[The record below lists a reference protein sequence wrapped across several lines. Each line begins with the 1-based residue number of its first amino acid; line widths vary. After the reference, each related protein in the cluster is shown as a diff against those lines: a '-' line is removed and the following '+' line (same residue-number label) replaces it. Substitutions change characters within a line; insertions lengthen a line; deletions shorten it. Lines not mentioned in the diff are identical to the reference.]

1 MPSDD
6 DGVKPNGA
14 MFDALA
20 ADLDAALAEMTA
32 GLASDP
38 SLWERRR
45 PGHWSVGQQVEH
57 VGISLG
63 HTADAFE
70 IAERSLRD
78 GKLPP
83 PPRRWLLQS
92 FVVMMLAERG
102 HTPRGARASRTSFPT
117 ERPEVGPVLD
127 ALTRDAERHRLVGGR
142 LDAAQRDRLWIAN
155 PFRPAWHYRLPEMV
169 RVHAVHARHHRRL
182 IEEIASAGAARA

>member
-20 ADLDAALAEMTA
+20 ADLDAALAELTA

-45 PGHWSVGQQVEH
+45 PGHWSVGQQVAH
-57 VGISLG
+57 VGVSLG

-70 IAERSLRD
+70 IAEHSFRN

-83 PPRRWLLQS
+83 PPRRGPIQS

-102 HTPRGARASRTSFPT
+102 YMPRGARASRTSFPPD
-117 ERPEVGPVLD
+117 RPEVAPTLD
-127 ALTRDAERHRLVGGR
+127 ALRRDAERHRVAGGR

-155 PFRPAWHYRLPEMV
+155 PFRPAWNYRLPEMV
-169 RVHAVHARHHRRL
+169 RVHAVHARHHHKL
-182 IEEIASAGAARA
+182 IEEIASAAAARA